1 MVPNSLGDLEKLVA
15 DDQNVELTYMYSTYE
30 MHCYLQNAA

>member
-15 DDQNVELTYMYSTYE
+15 DDQNVELTYMYGTYE
-30 MHCYLQNAA
+30 MHSCLRNAA